1 MNMTELLALFREE
14 STDNVAPYLW
24 SDSLIY
30 GYIDE
35 AQKQFC
41 RETFGIEDARTY
53 TLSVLAT
60 EEWYALD
67 PKILILLSAS
77 DSVTGRNIHI
87 HSSEQSRSIG
97 IQFDGRTSSTV
108 DCIIK
113 GLQKNFVRVWP
124 VPSVNS
130 TVNLST
136 LRLPFDIEAEDD
148 FEIDDQHI
156 RNLLAWVH
164 YRAYAKHDAD
174 ALDKDKSEA
183 AKAEFLAYCA
193 ASKIEQ
199 GRLRRNVAVVR
210 YGGL

>member
-1 MNMTELLALFREE
+1 MNTTELLALFREE
-14 STDNVAPYLW
+14 VTDNVAPYLW
-24 SDSLIY
+24 SDALIY

-41 RETFGIEDARTY
+41 RETFGIEDARAY
-53 TLSVLAT
+53 TLAVTAA

-77 DSVTGRNIHI
+77 DSVTGTNIPVM
-87 HSSEQSRSIG
+87 SSEQSRSVG
-97 IQFDGRTSSTV
+97 IRFDGRTSSTV

-124 VPSVNS
+124 VPSANS

-136 LRLPFDIEAEDD
+136 LRLPLDVVAGDD

-156 RNLLAWVH
+156 RNLLPWVY

-174 ALDKDKSEA
+174 ALDKTKSEES
-183 AKAEFLAYCA
+183 KAEFMAYCA
-193 ASKIEQ
+193 KSKIEQ

-210 YGGL
+210 YGGI